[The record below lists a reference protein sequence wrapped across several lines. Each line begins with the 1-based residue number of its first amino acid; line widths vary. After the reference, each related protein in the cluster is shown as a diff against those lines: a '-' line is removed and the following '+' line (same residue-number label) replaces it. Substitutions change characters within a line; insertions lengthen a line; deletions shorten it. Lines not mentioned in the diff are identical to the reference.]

1 MVEVIYIVLSAIA
14 LIAVVVLVLYFIAKS
29 KGNVKIQIDNYN
41 YSPGDA
47 ITGKI
52 LLNIKKPL
60 TSKSLSIS
68 LTGIQK
74 TTSPS
79 VGANGRRTTN
89 TNYNTIFSFNQ
100 PLEGKKEYSPGET
113 NYSFKIKIPSNI
125 TSKNAI
131 NPIADTLVKSVQIL
145 SGSSSAIQWHL
156 NAELETSGFN
166 LSDKVQ
172 INIA

>member
-14 LIAVVVLVLYFIAKS
+14 IIAVVVLVLYFISKS

-41 YSPGDA
+41 YSPGDT

-52 LLNIKKPL
+52 LLNIKKPI

-79 VGANGRRTTN
+79 IGTNGRRTTN
-89 TNYNTIFSFNQ
+89 TKYNTLFSFNL
-100 PLEGKKEYSPGET
+100 PLEGKKEYSSGEN
-113 NYSFKIKIPSNI
+113 NYSFKIKIPSDI
-125 TSKNAI
+125 ISKNAI
-131 NPIADTLVKSVQIL
+131 NPIADTLIKSIQIL
-145 SGSSSAIQWHL
+145 SGSSSVIQWYL
-156 NAELETSGFN
+156 NAELETAGFN
-166 LSDKVQ
+166 LLDKVQ